1 MKKHLK
7 AAFAVILAA
16 LMALAAFP
24 AFAVKNSSESE
35 ATVSTDK
42 ENIFAAKAP
51 NPNEHTKIAPIQP
64 LTQSRYYN
72 FNTNYTLTG
81 NGASDMVAIALA
93 QVGMTGSQLGYSEE
107 WCADFIGDCA
117 ILAGETAA
125 IPLYGGVP
133 GLRERIET
141 AGGYYVSVSNAQP
154 GDVCIIDW
162 DGGGHNNH
170 VELVYSA
177 NGSSI
182 STVGG
187 NSGDYSSLYTRR
199 VVKHNPL
206 NSGVI
211 TCIIRPNYTSSPIAP
226 PAAPTNLHTV
236 SGKTLFSCD
245 EYIEFA
251 WDASAGA
258 TNYWCYMWKDGV
270 ELYGTDMGNVLSFL
284 SAPTSAGN
292 YTFIVRASN
301 SFGFSD
307 SSAFVHFSVYDSAP
321 AAPTNLHTVSGKTL
335 FSCDEYIEFAWN
347 ASETATTYW
356 VYMWKDGVELYGTE
370 VGNCLCF
377 TSAPTSAGNYTLVVR
392 AGNGFGF
399 SNDPASSVTFRV
411 YDSPPTAPTNVHTV
425 SGRTSFSCDEYI
437 DFAWNASETAT
448 TYWVY
453 MWKDGVQLYGTE
465 VGNRLCFT
473 SAPTSAG
480 NYTLVVRAGNEF
492 GFSNDPAF
500 VTFRVYDTPTA
511 FTPGDVDSNGTVTIS
526 DALLALRMAMG
537 IIPVANLEAADMNG
551 DGTVSVTDALSIMR
565 VSLGTA

>member
-1 MKKHLK
+1 MKRHLK
-7 AAFAVILAA
+7 AAFAVLLAA
-16 LMALAAFP
+16 LMALTAFP

-42 ENIFAAKAP
+42 ENIFVAKAP
-51 NPNEHTKIAPIQP
+51 NPNEHTNIAPIQP

-93 QVGMTGSQLGYSEE
+93 QVGMTGSQLGYSEQ

-226 PAAPTNLHTV
+226 PTFATVSTDKASYAINETVTFNIDSDGVTNTLWIYLPDGSSTYYQDVGMSYQLAFGWQGRYEALVQTWNGQGSFCSERISFSIGAPTFASVSMDKTSYAINETVTFSIDSDGVTNTLWLYLPDGSSTYYQDVGMFYQLAFGWQGRYEALVQTWNGQGSFISERISFSIGSPTFATV
-236 SGKTLFSCD
+236 STDK
-245 EYIEFA
+245 
-251 WDASAGA
+251 ASYAINE
-258 TNYWCYMWKDGV
+258 TVTFNIDSDGV
-270 ELYGTDMGNVLSFL
+270 TNTLWLYLPDGSSTYYQDVGMSYQLAFGWQGRYEALVQTWNGQGSYVSERVSFYV
-284 SAPTSAGN
+284 G
-292 YTFIVRASN
+292 FI
-301 SFGFSD
+301 
-307 SSAFVHFSVYDSAP
+307 
-321 AAPTNLHTVSGKTL
+321 
-335 FSCDEYIEFAWN
+335 
-347 ASETATTYW
+347 
-356 VYMWKDGVELYGTE
+356 
-370 VGNCLCF
+370 
-377 TSAPTSAGNYTLVVR
+377 
-392 AGNGFGF
+392 
-399 SNDPASSVTFRV
+399 
-411 YDSPPTAPTNVHTV
+411 
-425 SGRTSFSCDEYI
+425 
-437 DFAWNASETAT
+437 
-448 TYWVY
+448 
-453 MWKDGVQLYGTE
+453 
-465 VGNRLCFT
+465 
-473 SAPTSAG
+473 
-480 NYTLVVRAGNEF
+480 
-492 GFSNDPAF
+492 
-500 VTFRVYDTPTA
+500 
-511 FTPGDVDSNGTVTIS
+511 PGDIDCDGNIFMT
-526 DALLALRMAMG
+526 DALTALRMAMS
-537 IIPVANLEAADMNG
+537 ILPISNLEAADMDGNG
-551 DGTVSVTDALSIMR
+551 TITVADALRVMR
-565 VSLGTA
+565 IAMGLA